1 MSLSTSSSLSF
12 PLCSFSLIQ
21 HLDRDTESLPVSLM
35 GGLAMYLQSGC
46 NGGFHSP
53 SLPFFPLSFASLSHS
68 LPSHYGTIV
77 LFSPQVSADV
87 HIRPQSDERCMGF
100 LTSKGKREEEQ
111 MREHGCEWGGVWEH
125 KQTHRET
132 QSVLAEYVCFFSR
145 SFFFFSFFCGGCLCC
160 NGAPLGSFWA
170 SLMGPLH

>member
-1 MSLSTSSSLSF
+1 
-12 PLCSFSLIQ
+12 
-21 HLDRDTESLPVSLM
+21 
-35 GGLAMYLQSGC
+35 MYLQSGC

-68 LPSHYGTIV
+68 LPSHSRYGTIV

-111 MREHGCEWGGVWEH
+111 MREHGCEWGGVWGH